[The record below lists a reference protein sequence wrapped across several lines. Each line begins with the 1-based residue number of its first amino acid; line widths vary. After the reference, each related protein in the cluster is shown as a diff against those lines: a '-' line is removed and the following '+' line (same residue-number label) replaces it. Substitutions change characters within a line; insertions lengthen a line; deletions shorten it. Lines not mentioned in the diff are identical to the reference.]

1 MSRQSQER
9 LQVGVL
15 HLFPVGHVLEVIAA
29 DFLQE
34 KSGWNYV
41 AITTGGSSTCFCCCH
56 CSGVNCSRHGMS
68 ECDLLVPN
76 TPDRLQTTDFDT
88 CVVVRE
94 LSFNNIPCQIRE
106 SSPCLRMLDT
116 SVKVTSSILVLAP
129 TPILVVPSPTPNNWL
144 ILHFE
149 KQ

>member
-56 CSGVNCSRHGMS
+56 CSGVNCSRHDMS

-94 LSFNNIPCQIRE
+94 QSFNSIPCQIRE
-106 SSPCLRMLDT
+106 FFPMSEDARHISKSHIINTGASTYPLMRPALSTC
-116 SVKVTSSILVLAP
+116 
-129 TPILVVPSPTPNNWL
+129 
-144 ILHFE
+144 H
-149 KQ
+149 